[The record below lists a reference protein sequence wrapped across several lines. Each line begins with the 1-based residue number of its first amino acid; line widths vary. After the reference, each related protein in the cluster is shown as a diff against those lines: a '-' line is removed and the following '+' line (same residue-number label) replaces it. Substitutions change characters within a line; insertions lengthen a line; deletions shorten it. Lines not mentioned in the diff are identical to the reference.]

1 MTDAVAQNKQQ
12 LSERV
17 EEIRSNQDLSDSA
30 KQRMIGEAYDE
41 AANRHGE
48 LVAEREE
55 AAAREVAQRER
66 SVFGLAYPKDMVA
79 NRDKEAFRQSYRDA
93 AFRVFNMEPKNL
105 ERVLDRAE
113 RIGDEQLAQA
123 VYHEALERGM
133 ASLANRYREDRLDAQ
148 QRWEK
153 YVSARKAGE
162 STEGLLFSGYSSVGP
177 ERPPEAGGMGGNAA

>member
-17 EEIRSNQDLSDSA
+17 EEIRSNRDLSDSA
-30 KQRMIGEAYDE
+30 KQRLIGEAYDE
-41 AANRHGE
+41 AASHHGA
-48 LVAEREE
+48 LVAERKE

-66 SVFGLAYPKDMVA
+66 SVFGLAYPKDAVT
-79 NRDKEAFRQSYRDA
+79 NRDKETYRQSYRDA
-93 AFRVFNMEPKNL
+93 AFRVFNMEPEN
-105 ERVLDRAE
+105 LDRAE

-123 VYHEALERGM
+123 VYHEAVERGISGV
-133 ASLANRYREDRLDAQ
+133 AKRYREARPDAQ

-153 YVSARKAGE
+153 YVSARRAGE

-177 ERPPEAGGMGGNAA
+177 ERPPEVGGMGGNAA